1 MAISRYMG
9 TDVIYNDDT
18 GYQQE
23 FKHRFGRETLNEIQK
38 INELP
43 HFETIELKYP
53 TLKQLT
59 LMSPP
64 ANHIW
69 GIGDR
74 YYKLADKYYGSAEY
88 WWIIAWFNK
97 KPTENHIKVGDVVLV
112 PTPLMEIINIIGL

>member
-1 MAISRYMG
+1 MALSRYTG

-23 FKHRFGRETLNEIQK
+23 FKHRYGRETLNEVQK

-43 HFETIELKYP
+43 HFETVELKYP

-59 LMSPP
+59 
-64 ANHIW
+64 
-69 GIGDR
+69 

-112 PTPLMEIINIIGL
+112 PTPLMEIVNIIGL